1 MAYHLQ
7 AWGKNKWL
15 LLFRSF
21 DVSHKIFL
29 SGSRNF
35 LTPLELFWIKRKLV
49 KFFRYIFFVRLATIQ
64 TIFWL
69 LLFLCTILRNTM
81 IGYMIRW
88 PSMSAMDLSKKK
100 RKRETTLNHHS
111 AIYFKFL
118 KEVQLILSVQYALW
132 LAVKTLNIH
141 CYLPLGNAR
150 GTYAQ
155 NYCSYFMDKC
165 VQTIFLRHIIL
176 LSLYIL
182 KQLFTSVASYR
193 YFLSCSRTW

>member
-7 AWGKNKWL
+7 AWGNNKWL
-15 LLFRSF
+15 LLSRSF
-21 DVSHKIFL
+21 DVSHKRFL

-35 LTPLELFWIKRKLV
+35 PVPLELFLIKRKLV
-49 KFFRYIFFVRLATIQ
+49 KFFRYIFSCV
-64 TIFWL
+64 WL
-69 LLFLCTILRNTM
+69 QYKRFFDYCYFCVQYCETSWSVTWYVDHRF
-81 IGYMIRW
+81 
-88 PSMSAMDLSKKK
+88 MSAMDLSNKKKNKIK
-100 RKRETTLNHHS
+100 RKRETALNHHS

-176 LSLYIL
+176 LS
-182 KQLFTSVASYR
+182 
-193 YFLSCSRTW
+193 